1 MRLDRGQIAM
11 AVSSILNL
19 DLAATHR
26 LMLIN
31 RLTRRER
38 SLQALIAKQALI
50 AMTCYWD
57 LLRTLNH
64 RGQPSQV
71 AHVAPSSDPDTNA
84 ATVVNGPST
93 RPSVAPQAGLRV

>member
-26 LMLIN
+26 LMLLN

-38 SLQALIAKQALI
+38 SLQALI

-64 RGQPSQV
+64 RGQPPQITR
-71 AHVAPSSDPDTNA
+71 AALIRDPDTNA
-84 ATVVNGPST
+84 KAIVSGPST
-93 RPSVAPQAGLRV
+93 RAGAAS

>member
-1 MRLDRGQIAM
+1 MRTDRGQIAM
-11 AVSSILNL
+11 ADSNMLNL

-26 LMLIN
+26 LTLIN
-31 RLTRRER
+31 RIPLRALFTSTYRD
-38 SLQALIAKQALI
+38 QALIAKTYQRGLSR
-50 AMTCYWD
+50 D
-57 LLRTLNH
+57 LSH

-71 AHVAPSSDPDTNA
+71 AHVAPSNDPDTNA